1 MLFIREDVLN
11 ELTSCFLKHDVE
23 QGFLLGS
30 TRRLNQVNRCCRLF
44 TEQADVYFITPD
56 AEKATEQIQK
66 WAEQRVCFCG
76 MVHSHIWP
84 KRELS
89 EADIEFAE
97 ALIRMYELPML
108 WFGIGVVEKGAVVF
122 QFYRVTKQQNKVEI
136 AAVNFEVERTM
147 KRDDR
152 TPLEV

>member
-97 ALIRMYELPML
+97 ALMQVYELPVL
-108 WFGIGVVEKGAVVF
+108 WFGIGVVEGKTVTFHFYKGVKR
-122 QFYRVTKQQNKVEI
+122 QDKVEI
-136 AAVNFEVERTM
+136 TAANYQIERAM
-147 KRDDR
+147 KTDDC
-152 TPLEV
+152 TPLER

>member
-44 TEQADVYFITPD
+44 TKQADVSFITPD
-56 AEKATEQIQK
+56 EEKTTQQIQK
-66 WAEQRVCFCG
+66 WAEQKVCFCG
-76 MVHSHIWP
+76 MVHSHVCS

-97 ALIRMYELPML
+97 AL
-108 WFGIGVVEKGAVVF
+108 WFGIGVVENGAVEF
-122 QFYRVTKQQNKVEI
+122 HFYRVTKRQNKVEI
-136 AAVNFEVERTM
+136 AAVNFEVERTIEG
-147 KRDDR
+147 DNR